1 MFKLKENNNN
11 KRRKESL
18 AAELALLPSAVVDE
32 DFSLLQQFL
41 QLCLHLLHKGW
52 EAGIQQAG
60 AQDELQVTLSRTAVA
75 VHFRQRQNSLS

>member
-1 MFKLKENNNN
+1 MFKLKENN
-11 KRRKESL
+11 KRKKESL

-52 EAGIQQAG
+52 EAGIQQAD
-60 AQDELQVTLSRTAVA
+60 AQNELQVTLSRTTVA